1 MDLQPACLACLI
13 GQVAKAYRLLRPE
26 ASDQEIVNTQKRI
39 IAKLAQIPQKPM
51 PYYSQ
56 AVYQILNRELGED
69 DPYAAIK
76 RQSNQ
81 TALAL
86 VPRVQKIIQDSST
99 PLLTA
104 LTLAILGNTVDFGTP
119 HTIDLEHDLAH
130 FSVDRLAINDFSAL
144 QADLD
149 RAKKILILGDNNGEC
164 VFDKVLIEFLQ
175 QHYPD
180 KNKDEAKEIVYAV
193 RGGPVINDVTL
204 ADVQGIGLPDICT
217 VIEGAQV
224 PGILFDQVS
233 PAFLQEFQSAD
244 VILSKGQGNFESL
257 DRIPISHGPIY
268 FLLKAKCDHVAEIL
282 GVNVGDLILA
292 RESTI
297 FD

>member
-39 IAKLAQIPQKPM
+39 IAKLAQIPQKAM

-56 AVYQILNRELGED
+56 AVYQVLNHELGEN
-69 DPYAAIK
+69 DPYASIK

-86 VPRVQKIIQDSST
+86 VPQVQRFIQDSQT

-104 LTLAILGNTVDFGTP
+104 LTLAILGNTIDFGTP

-130 FSVDRLAINDFSAL
+130 FSIDRLVINDFSAL

-149 RAKKILILGDNNGEC
+149 QAQKILILGDNAGEC

-175 QHYPD
+175 HQYPD
-180 KNKDEAKEIVYAV
+180 KEIVYAV
-193 RGGPVINDVTL
+193 RGGPVINDVIL
-204 ADVQGIGLPDICT
+204 ADVQEIGLPQVCK

-224 PGILFDQVS
+224 PGILFDQLS
-233 PAFLQEFQSAD
+233 PAFLQEFQTAD

-257 DRIPISHGPIY
+257 DRVPISHGPIY
-268 FLLKAKCDHVAEIL
+268 FLLKAKCDHVAGIL

-297 FD
+297 F

>member
-1 MDLQPACLACLI
+1 MDLNPPCLACLI
-13 GQVAKAYRLLRPE
+13 SQVAKAYRLLRPE
-26 ASDQEIVNTQKRI
+26 ASDQEIVNTQKQI
-39 IAKLAQIPQKPM
+39 IAKLAQIPQKAM

-56 AVYQILNRELGED
+56 AVYQILNQELGED

-81 TALAL
+81 SALAL
-86 VPRVQKIIQDSST
+86 VPQVQKLIQDSQT

-104 LTLAILGNTVDFGTP
+104 LTLAILGNTIDFGTP

-130 FSVDRLAINDFSAL
+130 FSIDRLVINDFSAL

-149 RAKKILILGDNNGEC
+149 QARKILILGDNAGEC

-175 QHYPD
+175 HQNPD
-180 KNKDEAKEIVYAV
+180 KEIVYAV

-204 ADVQGIGLPDICT
+204 ADVQEIGLPQVCT

-224 PGILFDQVS
+224 PGILFDQLN
-233 PAFLQEFQSAD
+233 PAFLQEFQTAD

-257 DRIPISHGPIY
+257 DRVPISHGPIY
-268 FLLKAKCDHVAEIL
+268 FLLKAKCDHVAGIL

>member
-26 ASDQEIVNTQKRI
+26 ASDQEIVNTQKRV
-39 IAKLAQIPQKPM
+39 IAKLAQIPQKAM

-56 AVYQILNRELGED
+56 AVYQILNQELGEN
-69 DPYAAIK
+69 DPYVTMK

-86 VPRVQKIIQDSST
+86 VPHVQQMIQESST

-130 FSVDRLAINDFSAL
+130 FSIDRLAINDFPIL

-149 RAKKILILGDNNGEC
+149 RAQKILILGDNAGEC

-175 QHYPD
+175 HRYP
-180 KNKDEAKEIVYAV
+180 EKEFIYAV

-204 ADVQGIGLPDICT
+204 ADVQEIGLPQVCK

-224 PGILFDQVS
+224 PGILFDQLS
-233 PAFLQEFQSAD
+233 PAFLHEFQTAD

-257 DRIPISHGPIY
+257 DRVPITHGPIY
-268 FLLKAKCDHVAEIL
+268 FLLKAKCDHVAGIL